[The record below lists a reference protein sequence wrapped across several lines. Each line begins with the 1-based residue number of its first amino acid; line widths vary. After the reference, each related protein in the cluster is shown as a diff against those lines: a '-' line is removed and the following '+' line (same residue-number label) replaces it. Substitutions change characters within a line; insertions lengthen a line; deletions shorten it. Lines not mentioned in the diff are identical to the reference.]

1 MTFVSKKFG
10 RPFVSC
16 PLAITWAFRCH
27 PLPLKTFLQP
37 DCDDDLRWKR
47 KTVPKEGP
55 HLKWRKMFCSKKKG
69 SRRCTPAD
77 VLITF
82 SDVLIL
88 FCF

>member
-10 RPFVSC
+10 RPFVCC
-16 PLAITWAFRCH
+16 PLAMTWAFRCH

-55 HLKWRKMFCSKKKG
+55 HLKWRKMFAQRKKDLG
-69 SRRCTPAD
+69 DAPQ
-77 VLITF
+77 LMF
-82 SDVLIL
+82 
-88 FCF
+88 